1 MKKQLF
7 LALFLLTVNAPN
19 LLALDL
25 QGHRGA
31 RGLMPENTL
40 PAFAKALTIGVT
52 TLELDVGLTKD
63 GKIIVSHDSALSPAH
78 TRAEDGTWIVNPP
91 LIKSMTFDDLQKFDV
106 GKIDPS
112 SRAAKRFP
120 DQAAVDGTKIPLLE
134 DVFSIVMKAKNET
147 VRFNIETKINPL
159 KPQDTASPEQF
170 VSALLAL
177 VKIHGLENRVS
188 IQSFDW
194 RTLQLVQAQNPS
206 IETTYLTAQQKW
218 LDNVASVAGKSSL
231 WTAGFNLDNTG
242 GDVPALVKKAGGD
255 VWSPFFGDL
264 TEDSIKAAQTMG
276 LKVIPWTVNDPK
288 IMAKL
293 INFGVDGII
302 SDFPDQLRKAM
313 ELEGLE
319 LPVAT
324 PVIP

>member
-1 MKKQLF
+1 MQKQL
-7 LALFLLTVNAPN
+7 LLTLFLVIINVPN
-19 LLALDL
+19 LLAFDL

-40 PAFAKALTIGVT
+40 PAFAKALAIGVT

-63 GKIIVSHDSALSPAH
+63 GKVVVSHDSALSPAL
-78 TRAEDGTWIVNPP
+78 TRTEDDTWIVDRP
-91 LIKSMTFDDLQKFDV
+91 LIKALTFEDIQEFDV
-106 GKIDPS
+106 GRIDPS

-120 DQAAVDGTKIPLLE
+120 DQAAVDGTRIPLLE
-134 DVFSIVMKAKNET
+134 DVFSLVKQAQNEN

-159 KPQDTASPEQF
+159 KPDDTALPEQF
-170 VSALLAL
+170 VSALLAII
-177 VKIHGLENRVS
+177 KTHELEERIS

-194 RTLQLVQAQNPS
+194 RTLQLVQAQNPQ
-206 IETTYLTAQQKW
+206 IETTYLTAQQNW
-218 LDNVASVAGKSSL
+218 LNNVAGTAGKPSP
-231 WTAGFNLDNTG
+231 WTAGFNLGETN

-255 VWSPFFGDL
+255 TWSPFFSDL
-264 TEDSIKAAQTMG
+264 TEESIKAAQAIG

-293 INFGVDGII
+293 IDLGVDGII

-313 ELEGLE
+313 ELKGLE
-319 LPVAT
+319 LPLAT
-324 PVIP
+324 KP

>member
-7 LALFLLTVNAPN
+7 LALLLLTVNAPN
-19 LLALDL
+19 LSAFDL

-40 PAFAKALTIGVT
+40 PAFARALTIGVT
-52 TLELDVGLTKD
+52 TLELDVGLTID
-63 GKIIVSHDSALSPAH
+63 GKIVVSHDSALSPAH
-78 TRAEDGTWIVNPP
+78 TRAVDGTWIVDRP
-91 LIKSMTFDDLQKFDV
+91 LIKAMTFNDLQKFDV

-120 DQAAVDGTKIPLLE
+120 DQAVVDGTQIPLLE
-134 DVFSIVMKAKNET
+134 DVFSLVTKAKNGT
-147 VRFNIETKINPL
+147 VRFNIETKINPQ
-159 KPQDTASPEQF
+159 KPEDTASPEQF

-177 VKIHGLENRVS
+177 VKVHELEKRIS

-218 LDNVASVAGKSSL
+218 LDNVASVDGKSSP
-231 WTAGFNLDNTG
+231 WTAGFNLDDTS
-242 GDVPALVKKAGGD
+242 GDVPALIKNAGGD
-255 VWSPFFGDL
+255 VWSPFFADL
-264 TEDSIKAAQTMG
+264 TENSIKAAQTMG

-288 IMAKL
+288 AMNEL
-293 INFGVDGII
+293 IDFGVDGII

-313 ELEGLE
+313 ELKGLE
-319 LPVAT
+319 LPLAT
-324 PVIP
+324 PVMP